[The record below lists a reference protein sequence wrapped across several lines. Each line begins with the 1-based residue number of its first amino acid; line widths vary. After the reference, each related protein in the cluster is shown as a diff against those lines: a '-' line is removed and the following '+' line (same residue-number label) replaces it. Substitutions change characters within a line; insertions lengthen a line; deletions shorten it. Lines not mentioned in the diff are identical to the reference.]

1 MKKYIKDGIIKSQ
14 YEIVIVEDIEID
26 GEKLKKSYIARSEEE
41 ILNAGWLPY
50 EDIEEVR
57 KEVLNKIIEY
67 DKSEAVNSFIINGIT
82 AWIDRDTRAS
92 LVNSTNS
99 RLKLNET
106 TTALWLDGIRI
117 EIPCEILLQ
126 LLAQLEVYALNCYDV
141 TEQHKVNV
149 SKLGMINEIK
159 EYNFTINYPEKLQIE
174 L

>member
-1 MKKYIKDGIIKSQ
+1 MKKYIKDGIIKFQ

-26 GEKLKKSYIARSEEE
+26 GEKLKRSHIARSEEE
-41 ILNAGWLPY
+41 VLSAGWLPY

-57 KEVLNKIIEY
+57 KEVLDKIVEY
-67 DKSEAVNSFIINGIT
+67 DKSESVNSFIINGIT

-106 TTALWLDGIRI
+106 TTALWLNGLRI
-117 EIPCEILLQ
+117 EIPCETLLQ

-149 SKLGMINEIK
+149 SKLGTINEIK
-159 EYNFTINYPEKLQIE
+159 EYDFTTNYPEKLNIT